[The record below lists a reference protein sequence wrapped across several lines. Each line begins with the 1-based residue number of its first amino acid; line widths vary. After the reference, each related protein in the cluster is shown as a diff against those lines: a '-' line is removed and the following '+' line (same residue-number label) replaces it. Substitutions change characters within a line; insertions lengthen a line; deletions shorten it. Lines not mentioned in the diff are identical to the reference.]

1 MRHRTAS
8 SERLASARDARCR
21 FEEVCHACQVVPDE
35 AGAEAEEDVA
45 MPRNNTER
53 DVQLNLAVA
62 LRMVEERG

>member
-1 MRHRTAS
+1 MWSLHVCRRHTGS
-8 SERLASARDARCR
+8 LDQ
-21 FEEVCHACQVVPDE
+21 VCHACQVVPGEE
-35 AGAEAEEDVA
+35 AGTEASEDVA